1 MIRVM
6 LVDDHA
12 IIREGMKVLLANRQ
26 DMDIIGEAGSKKELM
41 LQSPALKNTDILVLD
56 MFLETEDAGLHLLEQ
71 LKTDFPLLKILI
83 VSMFTSASLV
93 SECLAKGAYGYV
105 TKGDAAQ
112 YLAQAISA
120 VYENQIFLSPSIV
133 ARVLERQD
141 EEPEMLTMLTNR
153 ERDILDLLGKGF
165 TTRRICDHLSIS
177 TSTVGTHIE
186 NLKYKLNMPNKN
198 MLLKF
203 AIEWVQKMEN
213 KKKLF
218 TNE

>member
-26 DMDIIGEAGSKKELM
+26 DMTITGEAGSKKELM
-41 LQSPALKNTDILVLD
+41 QHFHALTNTDVLVLD

-71 LKTDFPLLKILI
+71 LKTDFPSLKILI
-83 VSMFTSASLV
+83 VSMFTSATLV
-93 SECLAKGAYGYV
+93 AECIAKGAHGYV

-120 VYENQIFLSPSIV
+120 VSDNQTFISPSIV
-133 ARVLERQD
+133 GRVLESQGK
-141 EEPEMLTMLTNR
+141 EPDMIATLTNR

-165 TTRRICDHLSIS
+165 TTRRICEQLSIS
-177 TSTVGTHIE
+177 SSTVGTHIE
-186 NLKYKLNMPNKN
+186 NLKYKLNIPDKN
-198 MLLKF
+198 SLLRF
-203 AIEWVQKMEN
+203 AIERTQRMESRN
-213 KKKLF
+213 NLF
-218 TNE
+218 TNN

>member
-12 IIREGMKVLLANRQ
+12 IIREGMKVLLAKRQ
-26 DMDIIGEAGSKKELM
+26 DIVIIGEAGSKKELNV
-41 LQSPALKNTDILVLD
+41 QSAVLNDTDVLVLD

-71 LKTDFPLLKILI
+71 LQTDHPSLKILI
-83 VSMFTSASLV
+83 VSMFTSATLV
-93 SECLAKGAYGYV
+93 SECLVKGALGYV

-133 ARVLERQD
+133 GRVLASQG
-141 EEPEMLTMLTNR
+141 EEPPMLAMLTNR

-165 TTRRICDHLSIS
+165 TTRRICEHLSIS
-177 TSTVGTHIE
+177 SSTVGTHIE
-186 NLKYKLNMPNKN
+186 NLKYKLNMPDKN
-198 MLLKF
+198 SLLRF
-203 AIEWVQKMEN
+203 AIAWVQKMEN

-218 TNE
+218 TNK